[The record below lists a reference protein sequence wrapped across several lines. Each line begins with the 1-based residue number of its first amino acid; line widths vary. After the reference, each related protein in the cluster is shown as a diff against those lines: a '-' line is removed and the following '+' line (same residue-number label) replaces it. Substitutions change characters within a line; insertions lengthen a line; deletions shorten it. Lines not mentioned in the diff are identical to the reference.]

1 MSEIKKTYLYKINK
15 QSIMKTQMLILFVF
29 ILASYNVT
37 AEDTRLITAEIKHIT
52 VFPDRAQ
59 VNMETPVTIQPGKTT
74 LKLSALSP
82 YIDAQ
87 SLQVKGTGDFT
98 ILSVN
103 QQNNYLKNLEESPE
117 IRNIKNQITELQG
130 KIEDEKTAMGIL
142 AEKEIFLTSNREI
155 LTKQTSFSIDQF
167 RNVMELYMNNI
178 EQVRV
183 TSLMKQR
190 LIKDY
195 EKQVA
200 SLQKQLSVKMA
211 LLQLPTGEIAVTV
224 TAEKAVQGRLY
235 FSYVVSNAGWYPSY
249 DIRVNDIKNPVTI
262 IYKANV
268 YQNTGIDWK
277 DVRMSFSNATPW
289 IAGNL
294 PQLSTWFIDYEAP
307 PAPFMVRGAQSMK
320 FSAPVAMDSA
330 VTMKEELAESIAAPP
345 PVEKK
350 NGETTVTF
358 DVNVPCSVPTD
369 GKQQTIEIQRLTTS
383 AEYRYVTTPKLSQ
396 FAFLTANITDWASLS
411 LQSGEATLY
420 FENSF
425 VGKSSVDVSQ
435 VTDTLALSLGNDN
448 GIVVKREKRT
458 DFTSR
463 KSLGA
468 NKTETFSYL
477 ISIRNNKTVPV
488 RLTLKDQ
495 IPISSNS
502 GITVEALELSGG
514 KVNGVTGEVRWD
526 LDINKQETK
535 QLILTYS
542 VKYPRD
548 KKVILD

>member
-1 MSEIKKTYLYKINK
+1 
-15 QSIMKTQMLILFVF
+15 
-29 ILASYNVT
+29 
-37 AEDTRLITAEIKHIT
+37 
-52 VFPDRAQ
+52 
-59 VNMETPVTIQPGKTT
+59 
-74 LKLSALSP
+74 
-82 YIDAQ
+82 
-87 SLQVKGTGDFT
+87 
-98 ILSVN
+98 
-103 QQNNYLKNLEESPE
+103 
-117 IRNIKNQITELQG
+117 
-130 KIEDEKTAMGIL
+130 
-142 AEKEIFLTSNREI
+142 
-155 LTKQTSFSIDQF
+155 
-167 RNVMELYMNNI
+167 
-178 EQVRV
+178 
-183 TSLMKQR
+183 
-190 LIKDY
+190 
-195 EKQVA
+195 
-200 SLQKQLSVKMA
+200 
-211 LLQLPTGEIAVTV
+211 
-224 TAEKAVQGRLY
+224 
-235 FSYVVSNAGWYPSY
+235 
-249 DIRVNDIKNPVTI
+249 
-262 IYKANV
+262 
-268 YQNTGIDWK
+268 
-277 DVRMSFSNATPW
+277 MSFSNATPW